1 MNTDSQAV
9 LSALPGMA
17 ESQKFLLAAAR
28 LQALGFKAA
37 MRYQIEAL
45 SFLRH
50 RCEQDMKFVDA
61 LVADDEFT
69 DAFDVCVT
77 FMQNAANE
85 YAAEAGKMAEIG
97 SRVASETAR
106 RVSRQA
112 VKTLDDVA
120 ARTVA

>member
-1 MNTDSQAV
+1 MKTESQDAF
-9 LSALPGMA
+9 SALPGMA
-17 ESQKFLLAAAR
+17 ESRKFLLAGMR

-45 SFLRH
+45 GFLKH

-61 LVADDEFT
+61 LVADDEFK
-69 DAFDVCVT
+69 DAFDVYVT

-85 YAAEAGKMAEIG
+85 YAAEAGKVAEIG

-106 RVSRQA
+106 RVRRQA
-112 VKTLDDVA
+112 QDVIDDAA